1 MISRR
6 NVDHAGHQ
14 VEEEGRMKRMLVDRV
29 EPIGD
34 VSAIE
39 MESLHLIQPQR
50 SDHGELGN
58 IDFYFETVDH
68 TLHEVGSYHLA
79 DS

>member
-6 NVDHAGHQ
+6 NVDHTGHQ

-34 VSAIE
+34 ISAIAV
-39 MESLHLIQPQR
+39 ESLHLIQPQR

-58 IDFYFETVDH
+58 IDFYFEAVDH